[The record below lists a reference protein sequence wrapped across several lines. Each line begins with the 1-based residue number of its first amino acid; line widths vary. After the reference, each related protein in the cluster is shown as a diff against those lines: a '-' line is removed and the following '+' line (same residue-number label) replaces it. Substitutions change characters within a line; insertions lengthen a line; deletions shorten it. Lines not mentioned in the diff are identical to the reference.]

1 MDYISIRQLAVL
13 NKMSFKSLNHIL
25 SALEQ
30 QSRWQEQPFQRLL
43 KCWTETVGI
52 AVAAHTRPLSMQRD
66 VLWVATS
73 SSAWAQNLTFERQR
87 ILQKLNPQLP
97 SPLADIRFSTAQ
109 WQRPKDPNQTADQP
123 KTGLWREHPSSV
135 ISIPSVPNS
144 LEPNS
149 PNPNT
154 TFQQWAKVMQARSQG
169 LPLCPQ
175 CHCPTPSGELQRW
188 AICSICAAKQW

>member
-1 MDYISIRQLAVL
+1 
-13 NKMSFKSLNHIL
+13 MSFKSLNHIL

-43 KCWTETVGI
+43 KCWTETVGA

-66 VLWVATS
+66 ILWVATS

-123 KTGLWREHPSSV
+123 KTGLWREHPSSLMNM
-135 ISIPSVPNS
+135 SGVPKS

-154 TFQQWAKVMQARSQG
+154 AFQRWAKVMQLRSQG

-175 CHCPTPSGELQRW
+175 CHCPTPLGELQRW
-188 AICSICAAKQW
+188 TICSICVAKQW

>member
-1 MDYISIRQLAVL
+1 
-13 NKMSFKSLNHIL
+13 MSFKSLNHIL

-43 KCWTETVGI
+43 KCWPEAVGA
-52 AVAAHTRPLSMQRD
+52 AVSAHTRPLSMQRD
-66 VLWVATS
+66 ILWVATS

-87 ILQKLNPQLP
+87 ILQKLNLQLP

-109 WQRPKDPNQTADQP
+109 WQRPKEPKPADNP
-123 KTGLWREHPSSV
+123 TGLWSEHPSSLV
-135 ISIPSVPNS
+135 DLPGVPKS
-144 LEPNS
+144 QEPPNS

-154 TFQQWAKVMQARSQG
+154 TFQQWAKVMQVRSQG

-175 CHCPTPSGELQRW
+175 CHCPTPNGELQRW